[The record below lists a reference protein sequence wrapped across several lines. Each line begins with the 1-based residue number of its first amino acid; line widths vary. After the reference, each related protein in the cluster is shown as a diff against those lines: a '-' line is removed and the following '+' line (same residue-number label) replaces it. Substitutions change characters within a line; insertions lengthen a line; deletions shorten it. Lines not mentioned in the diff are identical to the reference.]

1 MKSKRSKSMNTIK
14 KQSIIE
20 DQNIKLSTKREF
32 PMKDLLTQT
41 TRVAVE
47 LSDDTLKNIK
57 KDFFTNE
64 NEIDNLKIDTYYDE
78 NKKNIGL
85 ISMKDIDEL
94 KIKTIDKL
102 KDINREVKM
111 TTREYESD
119 RLSKGFIYDDYK
131 LQLQNS

>member
-1 MKSKRSKSMNTIK
+1 MKIKRSKSMNTIK